1 MIDYS
6 YSELEESDIK
16 RVFESKE
23 ASKYRVIDRE
33 ATYFYAECEDEP
45 DMFMNHL
52 KVAVYETQHN
62 ILSDEMKADFI
73 QYADRWDKGE
83 FQPDLMPGDIS
94 LIQKDIDFVRKMIGG
109 HCTDHEADNH

>member
-6 YSELEESDIK
+6 YAEIEESDIE

-23 ASKYRVIDRE
+23 AKKHRVIDRE

-52 KVAVYETQHN
+52 KVTVYEVKHN
-62 ILSDEMKADFI
+62 ILSDDMKKDFL
-73 QYADRWDKGE
+73 QYAERWDNGE
-83 FQPDLMPGDIS
+83 FQPDIMPGDIP
-94 LIQKDIDFVRKMIGG
+94 LIQKDIDFVRSVLK
-109 HCTDHEADNH
+109 D